1 MSITQRI
8 ITYIFCILIL
18 SSGVICFSHIF
29 LKDEIYE
36 KIKLDDMRKAA
47 GYIEKILEGNNDS
60 KNYESL
66 DSNISRYGLCAE
78 VYDEN
83 CGSVFSRDTAAFC
96 VLHKSGKED
105 IKKLWE
111 KTEENEGELVFSEEI
126 LFGYTMK
133 ILNHEGQ
140 YNGGEESA
148 ANQKVKIISYSKT
161 ADVGGRKM
169 LIAFNSPT
177 HALGATS
184 DVIKIE
190 LIFVFLVFVLF
201 SITFISLLYKS
212 ILFPLARTTE
222 KAIKLAEGDYS
233 IKFDEA
239 SCAEIDMLNSALNYA
254 AVELKKSEER
264 KGEVLSDVVHDF
276 RAPVTMIKGCAELM
290 RDIPGENNAE
300 NINLIINQSGR
311 LGGMIDD
318 MLEISKLKV
327 CELSLDI
334 SSFSLTQLLI
344 KTVNCCKSSLGK
356 TDRIISLECDGDVWV
371 EADRAKI
378 ERVLN
383 NFLSNAV
390 KYSAEDKKI
399 TVRQSI
405 EGENV
410 RIDVIDE
417 GEGIDKDELPF
428 IWNRYY
434 RAGADRKNK
443 VRGTGIGLAAVKNI
457 LTLHN
462 AEYGVLS
469 EKGKGSDFFFILH
482 IKQH

>member
-1 MSITQRI
+1 M
-8 ITYIFCILIL
+8 
-18 SSGVICFSHIF
+18 CFSHIF

-36 KIKLDDMRKAA
+36 KIKLNDMRKAA
-47 GYIEKILEGNNDS
+47 GYIEKILEGSGDS

-66 DSNISRYGLCAE
+66 DGNISQYGLCAE

-83 CGSVFSRDTAAFC
+83 FGSVFSRDTSAFC
-96 VLHKSGKED
+96 VMHKSDKEE
-105 IKKLWE
+105 IEKLWE
-111 KTEENEGELVFSEEI
+111 RTEENGGELVYSGDF
-126 LFGYTMK
+126 LFEYDMK
-133 ILNHEGQ
+133 ILNPNGEDD
-140 YNGGEESA
+140 GGEESVSV
-148 ANQKVKIISYSKT
+148 QKVKIISYSKT
-161 ADVGGRKM
+161 ADVGGRKI
-169 LIAFNSPT
+169 LIAFNSP
-177 HALGATS
+177 ARVLGATS
-184 DVIKIE
+184 DVMRIE
-190 LIFVFLVFVLF
+190 LIVVFFVFALF
-201 SITFISLLYKS
+201 SMTFISFLYKNF
-212 ILFPLARTTE
+212 LRPLARTTRE
-222 KAIKLAEGDYS
+222 ALKLAEGDYS
-233 IKFDEA
+233 VKFDET

-264 KGEVLSDVVHDF
+264 KGEILSEVVHDF
-276 RAPVTMIKGCAELM
+276 RAPLTMIKGCAELM

-318 MLEISKLKV
+318 MLEISKLKGS
-327 CELSLDI
+327 ELSLNI

-344 KTVNCCKSSLGK
+344 EAVNGYKAYFDK
-356 TDRIISLECDGDVWV
+356 NAERICLEYDGDAWV

-383 NFLSNAV
+383 NFMSNAV

-417 GEGIDKDELPF
+417 GEGIDRDELPF

-434 RAGADRKNK
+434 RAGTDRKIK

-462 AEYGVLS
+462 AQYGVLS